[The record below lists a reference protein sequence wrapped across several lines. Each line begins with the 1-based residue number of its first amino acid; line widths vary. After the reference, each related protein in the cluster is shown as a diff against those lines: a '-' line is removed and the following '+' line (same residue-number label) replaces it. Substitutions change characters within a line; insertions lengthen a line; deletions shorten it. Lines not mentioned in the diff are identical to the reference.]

1 MTTVARQRPGHWA
14 SQDFADS
21 RFHALEVGSRAQR
34 IGIVEAQ
41 LAEYEEHQRIY
52 PSTAAYMDHEID
64 ALREELRALHR
75 ADAPEKPA
83 IGFIATCV
91 VLLPLALISIFSLVG
106 HLLSR

>member
-1 MTTVARQRPGHWA
+1 MSAIVRSKPGHWA
-14 SQDFADS
+14 SQDFVDS
-21 RFHALEVGSRAQR
+21 RFHALEAGTRAQR
-34 IGIVEAQ
+34 IGIVSAQ

-64 ALREELRALHR
+64 ALRDELRALHR
-75 ADAPEKPA
+75 ADAPAKSSV
-83 IGFIATCV
+83 GFVCTCV